1 MTIENTPAAVPAAGT
16 PVTSS
21 SAAPAATK
29 PAARSTA
36 IKAAPKKPAAKA
48 APKTA
53 PKAKIKPA
61 PEGKYKVLTGI
72 DDETFCAR
80 VSDHLDKGWALYGN
94 VAATFNGKNVIL
106 AQALLRT
113 KKVKRKK

>member
-1 MTIENTPAAVPAAGT
+1 MTIENNPQ
-16 PVTSS
+16 PV
-21 SAAPAATK
+21 APAAPLSATTK
-29 PAARSTA
+29 PTTSKTVA
-36 IKAAPKKPAAKA
+36 KKPAAKA
-48 APKTA
+48 TPKAA
-53 PKAKIKPA
+53 PKAKAKPA
-61 PEGKYKVLTGI
+61 ADGKYKVLTGI

-80 VSDHLDKGWALYGN
+80 VSEHLDKGWALYGD